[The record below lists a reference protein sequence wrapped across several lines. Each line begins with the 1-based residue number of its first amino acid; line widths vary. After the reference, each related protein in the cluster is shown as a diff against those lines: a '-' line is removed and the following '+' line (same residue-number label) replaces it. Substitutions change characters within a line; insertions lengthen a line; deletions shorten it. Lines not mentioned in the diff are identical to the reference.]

1 MSDEW
6 PTPAAGWDIASLT
19 GLFAADPEELGDV
32 DVDVNPGSDVLRI
45 TLKERGDLD
54 VLMAVSGD
62 QVLCSVLLTPCDAV
76 PARPAFERRVLAMH
90 KLIPLSSF
98 GITEID
104 GTEWFELFGAL
115 SARSDAAALIE
126 EVAVL
131 ATNAVEAAEWIG
143 EWAEAE
149 GVAA

>member
-1 MSDEW
+1 MTENW
-6 PTPAAGWDIASLT
+6 TVPAGGWDIASLT
-19 GLFAADPEELGDV
+19 GLFASDPDALGDV
-32 DVDVNPGSDVLRI
+32 DVTVEPANEVLRV
-45 TLKERGDLD
+45 TLKQRGDLD